1 MNQLIKKGGR
11 TSGVLVQINAI
22 KTVEMIIDFRR
33 SLEPLTLMVSTTK
46 TGTTVKTLRFFGVII
61 TKNLKQK
68 IAQEVQHGNL

>member
-11 TSGVLVQINAI
+11 TSGVLAQINAI

-68 IAQEVQHGNL
+68 TN